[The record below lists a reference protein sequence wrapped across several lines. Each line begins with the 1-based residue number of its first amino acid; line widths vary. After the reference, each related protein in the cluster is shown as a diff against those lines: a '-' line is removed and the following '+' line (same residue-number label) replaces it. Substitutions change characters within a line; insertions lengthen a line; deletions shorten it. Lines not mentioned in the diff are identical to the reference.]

1 MCVGDLFVCAGYA
14 CAGWYIFVKSMVNFS
29 QGNQQFNQ
37 AKEIACINLVLC

>member
-14 CAGWYIFVKSMVNFS
+14 CAGGISLSSQWVNFS

-37 AKEIACINLVLC
+37 AKEIACINFVLC